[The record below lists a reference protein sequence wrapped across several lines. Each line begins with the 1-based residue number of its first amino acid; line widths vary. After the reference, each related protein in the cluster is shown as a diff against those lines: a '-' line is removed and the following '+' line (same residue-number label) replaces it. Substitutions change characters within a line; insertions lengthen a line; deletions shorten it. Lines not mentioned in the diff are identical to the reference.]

1 MTEFICLK
9 GLLLKRNNE
18 PQECIIY
25 IYYYFFNV
33 YFRFQ
38 SEVCDGC
45 HSLTQNCKQ

>member
-9 GLLLKRNNE
+9 GLLLKKSNE
-18 PQECIIY
+18 PRECIIY

-45 HSLTQNCKQ
+45 HSLTQKL